1 MESEEISQSGN
12 TVSFVAEEHE
22 DGAQGKEVEGG
33 QNKNNSSNTANSN
46 SQVDGKCYG
55 SSRRHKRKIVI
66 RKKPTKR

>member
-12 TVSFVAEEHE
+12 TSLVAEEHK
-22 DGAQGKEVEGG
+22 DGAQGKEMEGG
-33 QNKNNSSNTANSN
+33 QNNNNSSNTAQNN
-46 SQVDGKCYG
+46 SQVDGKGYG